1 MSETSTVLLSEQE
14 IMIRDAARK
23 VAQEVVASTAAQR
36 DRDCAWPGSELRAA
50 GELGFLGM
58 HVPAEYGGSALT
70 FPEYCLAIE
79 EFAAADAGF
88 ATILHVHNGLAGC
101 VAQAGTE
108 AQKRKY
114 LPDMASSK
122 TIVAGLLTE
131 PQAGSDTAAFRTT
144 ARREGDHYVL
154 NGSKQFISNGNEAG
168 VGIAIAAV
176 TETAEGRLGPSLF
189 IVDPRAPGYN
199 VTRVEEKLGQR
210 SAHVAAI
217 QLDNHRVP
225 VDNLIGEEG
234 SGYKRVMGMLSEG
247 RIGIAAVAC
256 GVARAALEAAVKY
269 AKEREAYGGPLIKL
283 QGVAFDLADMAT
295 QVEVAYQFMLHAARL
310 QAAGVHCAK
319 EASMAKL
326 FASEIAEK
334 VCSDAIQIHGGYG
347 YLTDFPV
354 ERYYRDARV
363 TKIYEGTSH
372 IQKVIISRSLAG
384 R

>member
-1 MSETSTVLLSEQE
+1 MLLSEQE
-14 IMIRDAARK
+14 VMIRDAARK

-36 DRDCAWPGSELRAA
+36 DRNCAWPSSELRAA

-108 AQKRKY
+108 AQKRRY
-114 LPDMASSK
+114 LPDMASGK

-176 TETAEGRLGPSLF
+176 TETPEGRLGPSLF

>member
-1 MSETSTVLLSEQE
+1 M
-14 IMIRDAARK
+14 
-23 VAQEVVASTAAQR
+23 
-36 DRDCAWPGSELRAA
+36 
-50 GELGFLGM
+50 
-58 HVPAEYGGSALT
+58 
-70 FPEYCLAIE
+70 
-79 EFAAADAGF
+79 
-88 ATILHVHNGLAGC
+88 HNGLAGA
-101 VAQAGTE
+101 VADAGSE

-114 LPDMASSK
+114 LPGMASGE

-131 PQAGSDTAAFRTT
+131 PQAGSDTGAFRTT

-168 VGIAIAAV
+168 VGIAIAAI
-176 TETAEGRLGPSLF
+176 TETPEGKKGPSLF
-189 IVDPRAPGYN
+189 IVDPRAPGYT

-225 VDNLIGEEG
+225 AEDLIGEEG
-234 SGYKRVMGMLSEG
+234 AGYKRVMGMLSEG

-256 GVARAALEAAVKY
+256 GVARAALEAAVQY
-269 AKEREAYGGPLIKL
+269 AREREAYGGPIINL

-295 QVEVAYQFMLHAARL
+295 QVDVAHQFMLHAARL
-310 QAAGVHCAK
+310 QQAGVPCAK

-334 VCSDAIQIHGGYG
+334 VCSGAIQIHGGYG

-372 IQKVIISRSLAG
+372 IQKVIISRSLGA

>member
-1 MSETSTVLLSEQE
+1 MSDTSAVLLSEQE
-14 IMIRDAARK
+14 VMIRDAARK
-23 VAQEVVASTAAQR
+23 VAQEVVAATAAER
-36 DRDCAWPGSELRAA
+36 DRSGAWPRSELKAV

-58 HVPAEYGGSALT
+58 HVPEEYGGSAAT

-88 ATILHVHNGLAGC
+88 ATILHVHNGLAGA
-101 VAQAGTE
+101 VVHAGTE

-114 LPDMASSK
+114 LPGMASGE

-131 PQAGSDTAAFRTT
+131 PQAGSDTGAFRTT
-144 ARREGDHYVL
+144 ARRDGNHYVL

-168 VGIAIAAV
+168 VGLAIAAV
-176 TETAEGRLGPSLF
+176 TETPEGKKGPSLF
-189 IVDPRAPGYN
+189 IVDPREPGYI
-199 VTRVEEKLGQR
+199 VTRVEDKLGQR
-210 SAHVAAI
+210 SAQVAAI
-217 QLDNHRVP
+217 QLDDHRVP
-225 VDNLIGEEG
+225 AENLLGEEG
-234 SGYKRVMGMLSEG
+234 AGYKRVMSMLSEG

-256 GVARAALEAAVKY
+256 GVARAALEAAVQY
-269 AKEREAYGGPLIKL
+269 ANEREAYGRPIINL

-295 QVEVAYQFMLHAARL
+295 QVEVARQFTLHAARL
-310 QAAGVHCAK
+310 QAAGVPCAK

-372 IQKVIISRSLAG
+372 IQKVIISRALGA